1 MDNNSF
7 LLKTT
12 MGAIY
17 SFIIIFGIYIIY
29 NGHISPGG
37 GFQGGAILSSVF
49 IVHYLITEDKS
60 ISLEWLTQLEK
71 VLYFLLVSFS
81 IILMLYLNNELSL
94 EVKRLYLLI
103 MNILIGIKVCC
114 GLSVVFF
121 RFVLF
126 ESR

>member
-1 MDNNSF
+1 VSDHSI

-17 SFIIIFGIYIIY
+17 PFIFIYGFYVIL
-29 NGHISPGG
+29 NGHTSPGG

-49 IVHYLITEDKS
+49 IIQYFTTYEKTV
-60 ISLEWLTQLEK
+60 SLGLFSRIEK
-71 VLYFLLVSFS
+71 ILYFAIVIFVILFVMQFRDWIPLFIKPYYMILLNS
-81 IILMLYLNNELSL
+81 
-94 EVKRLYLLI
+94 
-103 MNILIGIKVCC
+103 LIGIKVCC
-114 GLSVVFF
+114 GLSIIFY

>member
-1 MDNNSF
+1 MEGTSF
-7 LLKTT
+7 LLKRT
-12 MGAIY
+12 MGAAY
-17 SFIIIFGIYIIY
+17 TFIIIFGIYIIY

-37 GFQGGAILSSVF
+37 GFQGGAILASVF

-60 ISLEWLTQLEK
+60 IRFAFLTLLEK
-71 VLYFLLVSFS
+71 ILYFTIVCFSIFFVLY
-81 IILMLYLNNELSL
+81 NNDRLSM
-94 EVKRLYLLI
+94 EAKTMYLLI

>member
-1 MDNNSF
+1 MDNSSF
-7 LLKTT
+7 LLKAT

-17 SFIIIFGIYIIY
+17 TFIIIFGIYIIY

-60 ISLEWLTQLEK
+60 ISLEWLTLLEK
-71 VLYFLLVSFS
+71 ILYFLLVTFS
-81 IILMLYLNNELSL
+81 IILVLYFNNAISVEM
-94 EVKRLYLLI
+94 KRYYLII
-103 MNILIGIKVCC
+103 MNILIGVKVCC

>member
-1 MDNNSF
+1 MEGTSY
-7 LLKTT
+7 LLKKT
-12 MGAIY
+12 MGAVY
-17 SFIIIFGIYIIY
+17 TFIIIFGIYIIY

-37 GFQGGAILSSVF
+37 GFQGGAILAAVF

-60 ISLEWLTQLEK
+60 IRLEFLTLLEK
-71 VLYFLLVSFS
+71 ILYFAIVCFSIVFVLY
-81 IILMLYLNNELSL
+81 NNNKLSM
-94 EVKRLYLLI
+94 EAKSLYLLL